1 MRYSFSKTLL
11 VAILGVAFLL
21 ADFVGLPLVDISSAN
36 ANDEISATATE
47 QLDSQQ
53 DDEKLSIVV
62 RPRRVRRRRRRS
74 RRIKTHP
81 YMGLGGVATF
91 VFEGDAE
98 VTQLV
103 RSGGGFNL
111 FLGSRVSPFWAVE
124 LGFQVGAHNTEKGN
138 SGNSTA
144 QQTDFLQAATI
155 DGKAYLMPKSV
166 RMEPFLQVGVG
177 YYSVFSDLFAS
188 QQLEGFGVQF
198 GGGVD
203 MRVNPAV
210 GVGVRAIYKGVYV
223 SNYEDQY
230 WGAPPEAAFMN
241 TMSGEVNV
249 QFFF

>member
-1 MRYSFSKTLL
+1 
-11 VAILGVAFLL
+11 
-21 ADFVGLPLVDISSAN
+21 
-36 ANDEISATATE
+36 
-47 QLDSQQ
+47 
-53 DDEKLSIVV
+53 
-62 RPRRVRRRRRRS
+62 
-74 RRIKTHP
+74 
-81 YMGLGGVATF
+81 MGLGGVATF

-124 LGFQVGAHNTEKGN
+124 LGFQVGAHNTEKGG
-138 SGNSTA
+138 SGTSTGL
-144 QQTDFLQAATI
+144 QTDFLQAATI

-203 MRVNPAV
+203 MRVNPAI
-210 GVGVRAIYKGVYV
+210 GVGIRAIYKGIYV

-230 WGAPPEAAFMN
+230 WGATPEAAFMN

>member
-1 MRYSFSKTLL
+1 MVL
-11 VAILGVAFLL
+11 VTTLGVAFLL
-21 ADFVGLPLVDISSAN
+21 ADFMGLSVVDIATADASE
-36 ANDEISATATE
+36 EISATSTD
-47 QLDSQQ
+47 QLESQQ
-53 DDEKLSIVV
+53 DEERVSVRV
-62 RPRRVRRRRRRS
+62 RPRRIRRRRRRQ
-74 RRIKTHP
+74 RAVKTHP

-124 LGFQVGAHNTEKGN
+124 LGFQVGAHNTENNNTTTK
-138 SGNSTA
+138 
-144 QQTDFLQAATI
+144 QTDFLQAATI

-177 YYSVFSDLFAS
+177 YYAVHSDLFAS
-188 QQLEGFGVQF
+188 QELEGFGVQF